1 MIADKSQNNKQW
13 PLEGVKVL
21 DLGQIYN
28 GPYAGF
34 LMAHA
39 GADVIKVE
47 PLTGEVLRQRGGGQ
61 VPLSF
66 SMLNTNK
73 RGIAIDLKKNE
84 GKKLLLDLAGE
95 ADVLLENFAPG
106 AMERLGLGIDLFLES
121 NPGLIYAS
129 GSGYGLSGP
138 KKNNLAMDLTVQ
150 AIGGIMTINGPE
162 TGPPMKAGA
171 AICDFVGGVHLYAG
185 IVTALYERE
194 KTGLGGVVEVAM
206 QEAIYPVLTSN
217 IASLHKNKW
226 KQPARRGNKHPT
238 QGSAP
243 YNVYETTDGYIAIIC
258 VKDAHWLSLLK
269 VIAREDLLTDQRFKT
284 QALRATNEGIV
295 DEIVENWTKTKT
307 KDQAAELLK
316 TNKIPAA
323 PVRNLEEVTQDE
335 HMHERG
341 MLNNIN
347 HPTMGDVIL
356 PKSPIRFH
364 KTPESELNIEPTI
377 GQHTREVLVEWLKIS
392 GEKIDTLIRAGV
404 IGENDENK
412 K

>member
-106 AMERLGLGIDLFLES
+106 ALERLGLGIDLFLES

-150 AIGGIMTINGPE
+150 AIGGIMSINGPE

-284 QALRATNEGIV
+284 QALRATNEDVV

-392 GEKIDTLIRAGV
+392 GEKVDTLIRAGV

>member
-13 PLEGVKVL
+13 PLDGVKVL

-150 AIGGIMTINGPE
+150 AIGGIMSINGPE

-238 QGSAP
+238 KGSAP

-269 VIAREDLLTDQRFKT
+269 VIAREDLLADQRFKT
-284 QALRATNEGIV
+284 QALRATNEDVV

-392 GEKIDTLIRAGV
+392 GEKVDTLIRAGV
-404 IGENDENK
+404 IGKNDENK

>member
-106 AMERLGLGIDLFLES
+106 AMERLGLGIDLFLDS
-121 NPGLIYAS
+121 NPDLIYAS
-129 GSGYGLSGP
+129 GSGYGLSGS

-150 AIGGIMTINGPE
+150 AIGGIMSINGPE

-258 VKDAHWLSLLK
+258 VKDAHWISLLK
-269 VIAREDLLTDQRFKT
+269 VIAREDLLTDQRFNT
-284 QALRATNEGIV
+284 QALRATNEEAV

-377 GQHTREVLVEWLKIS
+377 GQHTREVLVEWLQIS
-392 GEKIDTLIRAGV
+392 GEKVDTLIRAGV
-404 IGENDENK
+404 IGKNDENK

>member
-150 AIGGIMTINGPE
+150 AIGGIMSINGPE

-269 VIAREDLLTDQRFKT
+269 VMAREDLLTDQRFKT
-284 QALRATNEGIV
+284 QALRATNEDVV

-392 GEKIDTLIRAGV
+392 GEKLDTLIRTGV

>member
-150 AIGGIMTINGPE
+150 AIGGIMSINGPE

-284 QALRATNEGIV
+284 QALRATNEEAV

-392 GEKIDTLIRAGV
+392 GEKVDTLIRAGV

>member
-1 MIADKSQNNKQW
+1 MIADKSQNKKQW

-84 GKKLLLDLAGE
+84 GKKLLLDLACE

-150 AIGGIMTINGPE
+150 AIGGIMSINGPE

-258 VKDAHWLSLLK
+258 AKDAHWLSLLK
-269 VIAREDLLTDQRFKT
+269 VISREDLLTDQRFKT

-377 GQHTREVLVEWLKIS
+377 GQHTREVLVEWLQIS

>member
-150 AIGGIMTINGPE
+150 AIGGIMSINGPE

-238 QGSAP
+238 KGSAP

-284 QALRATNEGIV
+284 QALRATNEDVV

-392 GEKIDTLIRAGV
+392 GEKVDTLIRAGV

>member
-150 AIGGIMTINGPE
+150 AIGGIMSINGPE

-284 QALRATNEGIV
+284 QALRATNEDVV

-356 PKSPIRFH
+356 PRSPIRFH
-364 KTPESELNIEPTI
+364 KTPESEINIEPTI
-377 GQHTREVLVEWLKIS
+377 GQHTREVLVEWLQIS
-392 GEKIDTLIRAGV
+392 GEKVDTLIRAGV

>member
-150 AIGGIMTINGPE
+150 AIGGIMSINGPE

-284 QALRATNEGIV
+284 QALRATNEDVV

-347 HPTMGDVIL
+347 HPTMGDVNL

-392 GEKIDTLIRAGV
+392 GEKVDTLIRAGV

>member
-150 AIGGIMTINGPE
+150 AIGGIMSINGPE

-238 QGSAP
+238 KGSAP

-284 QALRATNEGIV
+284 QALRATNEDVV

-392 GEKIDTLIRAGV
+392 GEKVDTLIRAGV
-404 IGENDENK
+404 IGKNDENK